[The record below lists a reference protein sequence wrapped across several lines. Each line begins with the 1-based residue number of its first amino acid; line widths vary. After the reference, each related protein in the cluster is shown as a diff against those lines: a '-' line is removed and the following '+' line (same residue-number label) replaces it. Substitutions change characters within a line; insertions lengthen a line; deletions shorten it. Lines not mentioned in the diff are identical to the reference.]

1 MYGGGAEGNQ
11 YRQTDG
17 IVDLSEGTVE
27 NGRKKEEKD
36 REKFNPKRKRGRKI

>member
-17 IVDLSEGTVE
+17 IVDLSEGTV
-27 NGRKKEEKD
+27 GKGKKEEEED
-36 REKFNPKRKRGRKI
+36 REKFNQKRKRGRKI